1 MSEDKNYETWMPVIF
16 DIDHP
21 DLDMR
26 SMSAAVNGTLYYPQ
40 YYVTYLLT
48 EIEKLKNEYKIL
60 ESKFDFFYNR
70 LDPEGQ
76 QFPPDSKERW
86 G

>member
-1 MSEDKNYETWMPVIF
+1 MTEQTKFTKEYIKRAYS
-16 DIDHP
+16 
-21 DLDMR
+21 
-26 SMSAAVNGTLYYPQ
+26 SAEFLVEPGCILFREALV
-40 YYVTYLLT
+40 
-48 EIEKLKNEYKIL
+48 EIEKLNIEIERLENEYKIL